1 MQRLYFF
8 ITMHIF
14 YQPDLIQ
21 NEIFLDEEESKHCVR
36 VLRMKTNDEV
46 ELIDGKG
53 TSAIAKITDDNPKR
67 CLLNITDRKSHIL
80 NRIYKLH
87 IAVAP
92 TKNFDRMEW
101 FIEKAVEV
109 GIDEISFIECKN
121 SERVKVNM
129 QRCEKVAISAMKQSK
144 QFWLP
149 KLNDISP
156 LTPKGGIIE
165 RLSSEEIK
173 LIAWCETDVKHTL
186 HQQIIISTVI
196 SSEVEKQRITILI
209 GPEGDFTKEEIDFA
223 IKNNFKTV
231 SFGEN
236 RLRTETAALYACM
249 AINILSS
256 HE

>member
-8 ITMHIF
+8 IPMHIF
-14 YQPDLIQ
+14 YQPDLTQ

-36 VLRMKTNDEV
+36 VLRMKKDDEV

-53 TSAIAKITDDNPKR
+53 SSAIAKIIDDNPKR
-67 CLLNITDRKSHIL
+67 CVLNIINRKSHIL
-80 NRIYKLH
+80 NRTYKIH

-101 FIEKAVEV
+101 FIEKAVEI

-129 QRCEKVAISAMKQSK
+129 QRWEKVAISAMKQSK

-149 KLNDISP
+149 KINDVRKSDEVM
-156 LTPKGGIIE
+156 KE
-165 RLSSEEIK
+165 LSDEELK
-173 LIAWCETDVKHTL
+173 LIAFCETDIKQTL
-186 HQQIIISTVI
+186 HHQITK
-196 SSEVEKQRITILI
+196 SSNHQITILI
-209 GPEGDFTKEEIDFA
+209 GPEGDFTKDEIDFA

-249 AINILSS
+249 VINILTS

>member
-1 MQRLYFF
+1 
-8 ITMHIF
+8 MHIF
-14 YQPDLIQ
+14 YQPDLTQ
-21 NEIFLDEEESKHCVR
+21 NEIFLEEEESKHCVR
-36 VLRMKTNDEV
+36 VLRMKIGDEV

-53 TSAIAKITDDNPKR
+53 TSAIAKIINDHPKK
-67 CLLNITDRKSHIL
+67 CSLQLQTKNFKSKTLN
-80 NRIYKLH
+80 YKLH
-87 IAVAP
+87 IAIAP
-92 TKNFDRMEW
+92 TKNFERIEW

-149 KLNDISP
+149 KINDVRKSDEMM
-156 LTPKGGIIE
+156 KE
-165 RLSSEEIK
+165 LSDEELK
-173 LIAWCETDVKHTL
+173 LIAFCETDTKQTL
-186 HQQIIISTVI
+186 HQHINQSTVT
-196 SSEVEKQRITILI
+196 SSEVEKHQITILI
-209 GPEGDFTKEEIDFA
+209 GPEGDFTKEEVELA
-223 IKNNFKTV
+223 LKNNFKTV

-249 AINILSS
+249 AINVLTS

>member
-1 MQRLYFF
+1 MQRLYFY

-14 YQPDLIQ
+14 YQPDLTQ
-21 NEIFLDEEESKHCVR
+21 NEIFLEEEESKHCVR
-36 VLRMKTNDEV
+36 VLRMKKDDEV

-53 TSAIAKITDDNPKR
+53 TSAIAKIIDDHPKR
-67 CLLNITDRKSHIL
+67 CLLNITQRTVHQVL
-80 NRIYKLH
+80 RTYKLH
-87 IAVAP
+87 IAIAP
-92 TKNFDRMEW
+92 TKNFDRIEW

-121 SERVKVNM
+121 SERIKVNM

-149 KLNDISP
+149 KINDVRKSDEVM
-156 LTPKGGIIE
+156 KE
-165 RLSSEEIK
+165 LSDEELK
-173 LIAWCETDVKHTL
+173 LIAFCETDIKQTL
-186 HQQIIISTVI
+186 HQHINQSTVT
-196 SSEVEKQRITILI
+196 SSEVEKQPITILI
-209 GPEGDFTKEEIDFA
+209 GPEGDFTKEEVELA
-223 IKNNFKTV
+223 LKNNFKTV

-249 AINILSS
+249 AMNILSS

>member
-1 MQRLYFF
+1 MQRLCFF

-14 YQPDLIQ
+14 YQPDLTQ
-21 NEIFLDEEESKHCVR
+21 NEIFLEEEESKHCVR
-36 VLRMKTNDEV
+36 VLRMKKDDEV

-53 TSAIAKITDDNPKR
+53 ISAIAKIIDDNPKR
-67 CLLNITDRKSHIL
+67 CLLNISKRTMHHALRT
-80 NRIYKLH
+80 YKLH
-87 IAVAP
+87 IAIAP

-101 FIEKAVEV
+101 FIEKAVEI

-149 KLNDISP
+149 KINDVRKSDEVM
-156 LTPKGGIIE
+156 KGLGD
-165 RLSSEEIK
+165 EELK
-173 LIAWCETDVKHTL
+173 LIAYCETDVKQSL
-186 HQQIIISTVI
+186 HSIIPSSLHHKNIIIF
-196 SSEVEKQRITILI
+196 I
-209 GPEGDFTKEEIDFA
+209 GPEGDFTKEEVDLA
-223 IKNNFKTV
+223 IKNNFKPV

-236 RLRTETAALYACM
+236 RLRTETAALYACT
-249 AINILSS
+249 AINVLSAS